1 MKGEILFE
9 KMTGISDR
17 YVNEAALIP
26 PAKSKSS
33 AKQGFAALSRALNS
47 GVGVA
52 CICFVV
58 AIAAIVGMVAW
69 GRMGSGVGPGG
80 NPSDTSEATS
90 SLPEDCR
97 FSFGYEPFISNL
109 VRPGEHIYLET
120 WVINEGEPFTFEG
133 SSTGFVPAAAL
144 VHEETGYRIQGEY
157 VTARDIQRI
166 TVNTGDRGQIN
177 QGFFVPSSAPT
188 GVYGLELSCDGE
200 SVIFPGV
207 ITVAEKTETDLDET
221 EPTETEQIET
231 ETERDYD
238 YPPVEEGHP
247 FSFGYELETGFAIPG
262 DFLELTAWL
271 INDGDP
277 FSFVGDPYSYQPQ
290 VTLYHMDSDYTIV
303 ALPAPTGVQPRP
315 CNVLTGQKGANQ
327 YEIRIP
333 TDAPTGEYGLRL
345 SYNDAEQIYEFALT
359 LAIP

>member
-52 CICFVV
+52 CICFVA

-90 SLPEDCR
+90 SLPENCR

-109 VRPGEHIYLET
+109 VRPGEHIYLDT

-157 VTARDIQRI
+157 VTTRDIQRI
-166 TVNTGDRGQIN
+166 TVNTGDRGQVN

-221 EPTETEQIET
+221 ELT

-238 YPPVEEGHP
+238 YPPVEAGHP
-247 FSFGYELETGFAIPG
+247 FSFGYEPFISNPTPPGTHIYIETWVINEGTPFTYEGSSTGFAPTAALVHKESGYRIQG
-262 DFLELTAWL
+262 DYAVTDDIVRFTINPKDKGQAGQVFSVPLDAPVGVYDLEL
-271 INDGDP
+271 
-277 FSFVGDPYSYQPQ
+277 SYGGESA
-290 VTLYHMDSDYTIV
+290 TL
-303 ALPAPTGVQPRP
+303 PG
-315 CNVLTGQKGANQ
+315 VLTV
-327 YEIRIP
+327 
-333 TDAPTGEYGLRL
+333 
-345 SYNDAEQIYEFALT
+345 
-359 LAIP
+359 AIP

>member
-17 YVNEAALIP
+17 YVKEAALIP
-26 PAKSKSS
+26 PTKSS
-33 AKQGFAALSRALNS
+33 AKQGFSALSRALNS
-47 GVGVA
+47 GLGVA
-52 CICFVV
+52 CICIVV
-58 AIAAIVGMVAW
+58 AIAAVVGMAAW
-69 GRMGSGVGPGG
+69 GRMGSGIVPGG

-90 SLPEDCR
+90 SLPKDCR

-109 VRPGEHIYLET
+109 VRPGEHIYLDT

-157 VTARDIQRI
+157 ATTRDIQRI
-166 TVNTGDRGQIN
+166 TVNTGDRGQVN

-207 ITVAEKTETDLDET
+207 ITVAVKIVTEQT
-221 EPTETEQIET
+221 ETETEQ
-231 ETERDYD
+231 DYD
-238 YPPVEEGHP
+238 YPPVEAGHP

-271 INDGDP
+271 INEGDP

-303 ALPAPTGVQPRP
+303 AFPAATGVQPRP
-315 CNVLTGQKGANQ
+315 CNVLTGQKGTNH
-327 YEIRIP
+327 YEVRIP

-345 SYNDAEQIYEFALT
+345 SYNDAEQVYEFVLT